1 MRRGEGGF
9 LVVVGG
15 LCQKVEVQV
24 VRSRGAASPHQIK
37 DLWLEGSADSADEG
51 GFCIVDSTKKR
62 IGGFRKKGGHLL
74 YLH

>member
-15 LCQKVEVQV
+15 LRQKVEGQV
-24 VRSRGAASPHQIK
+24 VRSRVMAASHEIK
-37 DLWLEGSADSADEG
+37 DLKLDGSADRADEG
-51 GFCIVDSTKKR
+51 GFCIVDSTKKC